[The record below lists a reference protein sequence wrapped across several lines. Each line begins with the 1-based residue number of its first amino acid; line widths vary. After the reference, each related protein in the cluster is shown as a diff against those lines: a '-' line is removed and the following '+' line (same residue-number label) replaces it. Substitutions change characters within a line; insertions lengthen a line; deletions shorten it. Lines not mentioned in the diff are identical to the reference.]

1 MQQEALYKV
10 YRDRIVRGQEYYSTN
25 KLGAFGSDLGAVSC
39 FFEQPWRRV
48 SPALTDAAQSWLLN
62 ASAFRLRAMGR
73 LTEALEPTQQAC
85 LEMNVKREDWMNAA
99 ITTSN
104 LAQLELTLGEVATAV
119 TDAEQAVTYAE
130 HRGDAFQRITKRT
143 NYADAMHQAGR
154 RDEAAALFRE
164 AEEMQAGNQP
174 EYPLLYSVQ
183 GFQNCDLLLAAAER
197 AAWRY
202 ILNLFSIPQPSSLP
216 ESCRAVSERATTAL
230 QIVLNGSRNLLDIAL
245 NRLTLGRAALYAA
258 ILEGLARDQLAPW
271 RESLQRAVDGL
282 RHAGMQEYLPL
293 GLLTR
298 AWLHCLTGTRTGPE
312 SAQGDLNEAF
322 EIAERGPMPLF
333 LADIH
338 LHRARLFGL
347 SKDRPAI
354 YPWKSPQVDLA
365 EAQRLIEKHGY
376 WRRKEELEDAEAAAR
391 AASDTP

>member
-1 MQQEALYKV
+1 M
-10 YRDRIVRGQEYYSTN
+10 
-25 KLGAFGSDLGAVSC
+25 
-39 FFEQPWRRV
+39 
-48 SPALTDAAQSWLLN
+48 
-62 ASAFRLRAMGR
+62 
-73 LTEALEPTQQAC
+73 PTPC
-85 LEMNVKREDWMNAA
+85 
-99 ITTSN
+99 T
-104 LAQLELTLGEVATAV
+104 
-119 TDAEQAVTYAE
+119 
-130 HRGDAFQRITKRT
+130 
-143 NYADAMHQAGR
+143 QAGR

-282 RHAGMQEYLPL
+282 PATLGCKSTSPL
-293 GLLTR
+293 ASSPAPGCIVSPAR
-298 AWLHCLTGTRTGPE
+298 AP
-312 SAQGDLNEAF
+312 
-322 EIAERGPMPLF
+322 
-333 LADIH
+333 
-338 LHRARLFGL
+338 RAPKAT
-347 SKDRPAI
+347 SMRPS
-354 YPWKSPQVDLA
+354 KSPNAGRCHYSL
-365 EAQRLIEKHGY
+365 RTFICT
-376 WRRKEELEDAEAAAR
+376 AR
-391 AASDTP
+391 GCLD